1 MPFAI
6 APLFFLA
13 MPLIEIAAFIIVGSQ
28 IGVLPTIGLTI
39 ATSVLGAVLL
49 RVQGF
54 GILSRMR
61 TTMEAGG
68 TPGRDLVHGLMVM
81 VAGVL
86 LILPGFVTDAIGLLL
101 FIPAVRDLGWQFLK
115 RRIVVVGGTAGG
127 ASTGGWRRQRGPNT
141 IDLDEDEYTKEPG
154 PDDRKRFLKDDR

>member
-86 LILPGFVTDAIGLLL
+86 LILPGFVTDTIGLLL
-101 FIPAVRDLGWQFLK
+101 FIPAVRDLGWRFLK
-115 RRIVVVGGTAGG
+115 RRIVIVGGEPN
-127 ASTGGWRRQRGPNT
+127 SGWRRQRGPNT

-154 PDDRKRFLKDDR
+154 PDDRKRFIEDDR